1 MRKLI
6 IWKLINVINMKADY
20 IHRRMYF
27 LEYVIVKSEQT

>member
-20 IHRRMYF
+20 IHRGMYF
-27 LEYVIVKSEQT
+27 LEYVIVKSE